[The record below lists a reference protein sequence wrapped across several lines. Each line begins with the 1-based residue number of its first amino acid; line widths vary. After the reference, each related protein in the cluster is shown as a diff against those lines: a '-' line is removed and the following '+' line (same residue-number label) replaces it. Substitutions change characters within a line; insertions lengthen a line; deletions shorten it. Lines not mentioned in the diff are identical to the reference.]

1 MRWGISF
8 NVPATYESDLW
19 VLPPPSQVETATGKD
34 GEKYTIILYHFLYA
48 PQSWKEWQRVAGMKI
63 QIQNRLDG
71 VEFQEF
77 EPPLYADKHY
87 TISDLGAH
95 FREFVKFPVAIFPE
109 DKSSTYKML
118 CRYAK
123 RLHYEGMLHIELIIA
138 ASIRFN
144 SVKGVDA
151 GIRPTMKRAL
161 SAYKFALDHRDEWK
175 VKLNDEERH
184 KILSESALKSAEVRS
199 QNSSYKREHAKSLRT
214 EGLTFSLIAKELE
227 VSDRTVKRWCA
238 NV

>member
-1 MRWGISF
+1 MRWGIVF
-8 NVPATYESDLW
+8 NVPATFESDLW
-19 VLPPPSQVETATGKD
+19 GLPPPSQIETAAGKD
-34 GEKYTIILYHFLYA
+34 GEKYKIILYHFLYP

-63 QIQNRLDG
+63 QIQSRLDG
-71 VEFQEF
+71 VEFMEY
-77 EPPLYADKHY
+77 ESSLYADRYY
-87 TISDLGAH
+87 TISELGSH
-95 FREFVKFPVAIFPE
+95 FRDFVRFPVAMFPE
-109 DKSSTYKML
+109 DKDSAHKML

-123 RLHYEGMLHIELIIA
+123 RLHYEGMLHVELIVA

-161 SAYKFALDHRDEWK
+161 SAYKFSIDHRDEWK

-184 KILSESALKSAEVRS
+184 RVLSESALKSAEVRNIKS
-199 QNSSYKREHAKSLRT
+199 KEKRERAKSLRV
-214 EGLTFSLIAKELE
+214 EGLTFSLIAEELG